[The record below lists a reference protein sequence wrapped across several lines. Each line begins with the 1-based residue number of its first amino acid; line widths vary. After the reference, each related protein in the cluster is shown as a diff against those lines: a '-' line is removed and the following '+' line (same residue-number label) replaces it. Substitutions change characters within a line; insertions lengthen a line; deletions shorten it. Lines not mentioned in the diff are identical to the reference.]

1 MGKLISS
8 VCHFIMA
15 WWPLF
20 FLFFV
25 WRIARHIKMIRKA
38 VEAFVL
44 SDIFKGGLYEKKSAN
59 PGEQGDLDLEP
70 KGGADKGKKN

>member
-25 WRIARHIKMIRKA
+25 WRITRHIKMMRKA
-38 VEAFVL
+38 IEASVL
-44 SDIFKGGLYEKKSAN
+44 SDIFKGGLYGKEGAN
-59 PGEQGDLDLEP
+59 PRKQRDLDTKPER
-70 KGGADKGKKN
+70 GTDKDKEG

>member
-1 MGKLISS
+1 MGKIISS

-25 WRIARHIKMIRKA
+25 WRIARHIKMMRKA
-38 VEAFVL
+38 IEASVL
-44 SDIFKGGLYEKKSAN
+44 SDIFKGGLYGKESAN
-59 PGEQGDLDLEP
+59 PGKQRDIDLES
-70 KGGADKGKKN
+70 KGRANKGKEG